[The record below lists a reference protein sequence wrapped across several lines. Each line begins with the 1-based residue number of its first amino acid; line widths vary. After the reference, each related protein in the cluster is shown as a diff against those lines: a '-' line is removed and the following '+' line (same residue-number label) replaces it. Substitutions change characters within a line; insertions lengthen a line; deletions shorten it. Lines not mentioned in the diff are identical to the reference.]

1 MANRPSNEWLDR
13 VIAEAAIEQP
23 ITKRRRTSTKS
34 CPPRLKSYS
43 GLKSVKLPVLEVY
56 TAVRAL
62 QSHGGSD
69 ILSSLATL
77 STTNVSTAPDIPTP
91 NTMQSTPAQQQEHS
105 RHAAY
110 AARTRDAPLTVEHS
124 KVAQLLVPHLKRLA
138 RHLNV
143 PQKVDGSNKDK
154 PKLIADIVA
163 PEVLV
168 HARTCTVR

>member
-1 MANRPSNEWLDR
+1 MRAFCFESHAKFIATLRLTHALGTNPAPPESSIEADR
-13 VIAEAAIEQP
+13 NASTVGSTTDADTGIQP
-23 ITKRRRTSTKS
+23 GMGS
-34 CPPRLKSYS
+34 
-43 GLKSVKLPVLEVY
+43 
-56 TAVRAL
+56 A
-62 QSHGGSD
+62 SD

-91 NTMQSTPAQQQEHS
+91 NTMQSTPAPQQEHS

-163 PEVLV
+163 RWDAEMRIHGEVI
-168 HARTCTVR
+168 TVR

>member
-1 MANRPSNEWLDR
+1 MERLDPFVANRPSNEWLDR

-69 ILSSLATL
+69 ILS
-77 STTNVSTAPDIPTP
+77 
-91 NTMQSTPAQQQEHS
+91 
-105 RHAAY
+105 
-110 AARTRDAPLTVEHS
+110 
-124 KVAQLLVPHLKRLA
+124 
-138 RHLNV
+138 
-143 PQKVDGSNKDK
+143 
-154 PKLIADIVA
+154 
-163 PEVLV
+163 
-168 HARTCTVR
+168 